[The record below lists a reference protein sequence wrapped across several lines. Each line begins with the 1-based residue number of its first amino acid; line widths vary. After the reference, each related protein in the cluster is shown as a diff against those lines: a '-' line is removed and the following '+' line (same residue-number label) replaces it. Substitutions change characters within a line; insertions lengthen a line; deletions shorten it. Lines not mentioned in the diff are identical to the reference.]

1 MLSADILRR
10 LYPSAEQVSIDIFV
24 AQAPALL
31 PEFEISTARDRLH
44 FFLAQMG
51 HESGGLCVRRT

>member
-10 LYPSAEQVSIDIFV
+10 LYPSAEQVSIDSFV

-44 FFLAQMG
+44 FFLAQ
-51 HESGGLCVRRT
+51 CVRRT